1 MVVVIALVVVVVVVV
16 AVVAAAAV
24 GDGVRSSESLAPFLP
39 GKRQGAHGTSKKGFS
54 FQGIPKSP
62 EVSP

>member
-24 GDGVRSSESLAPFLP
+24 GDGVRSSSESLAPFLL
-39 GKRQGAHGTSKKGFS
+39 GKRQSAPDHSAHGTSKKK
-54 FQGIPKSP
+54 Q
-62 EVSP
+62 